1 MSALPVRAHEPPAP
15 CPYPYPGLAQPLASL
30 NASTTTTVTW
40 ALPPTK
46 GHGLIIWLAVGM
58 TGSPEKT
65 GTLVIRHVTAV
76 FEAWPD

>member
-1 MSALPVRAHEPPAP
+1 
-15 CPYPYPGLAQPLASL
+15 L